1 MEHSLLVA
9 SADSLRAQ
17 RNQLGEYSAR
27 LRLAISPMTRRASPR
42 AQDLRYRLAQEA
54 ARLMAEEGVR
64 DFRFAKR
71 KAAQHLGLDP
81 RSLHLPTNLEIEQA
95 VDAHQRLFR
104 ADSQYAHVRELRD
117 TARAAMHMLGDFE
130 PRLVGPVLAGTASD
144 YPIVQLHVFSDDPE
158 RLALFLM
165 ERNIPYE
172 LSARKLKFG
181 NGAQREHPVY
191 RFVAGD
197 TPIDLT
203 VFEVDGIREA
213 PLSPV
218 DGKPMKRGSL
228 RDLDILLT
236 ASD

>member
-1 MEHSLLVA
+1 
-9 SADSLRAQ
+9 
-17 RNQLGEYSAR
+17 
-27 LRLAISPMTRRASPR
+27 MTRRASPR
-42 AQDLRYRLAQEA
+42 ADDARRRLAQEA

-71 KAAQHLGLDP
+71 KAAEHLGLDT

-104 ADSQYAHVRELRD
+104 ADSQRTHVRGLRE
-117 TARAAMHMLGDFE
+117 TARAAMRMLDGYDA
-130 PRLVGPVLAGTASD
+130 RLVGPVLAGTAPD
-144 YPIVQLHVFSDDPE
+144 HAVVHLHVFSEVPE
-158 RLALFLM
+158 QLAWFLM
-165 ERNIPYE
+165 DRNIPYE
-172 LSARKLKFG
+172 LSSRKLKFG

-203 VFEVDGIREA
+203 VFDVDGVREA

-218 DGKPMKRGSL
+218 DGRPMRRAPLQEVDK
-228 RDLDILLT
+228 LL
-236 ASD
+236 AQKS